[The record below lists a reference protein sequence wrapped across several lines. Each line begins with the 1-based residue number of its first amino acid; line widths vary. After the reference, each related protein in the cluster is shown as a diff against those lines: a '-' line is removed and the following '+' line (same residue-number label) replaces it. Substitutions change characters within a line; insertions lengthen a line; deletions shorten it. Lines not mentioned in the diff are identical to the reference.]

1 MNKKTRFTDTYPV
14 RSWDTGVD
22 GKATI
27 QALLRFMED
36 IAGNH
41 AHQKGAG
48 IEYLFDKGFTWVL
61 SRMDVEF
68 TERPEAREWI
78 EGTTWPRGIERLFA
92 LRDFIFTSGDNK
104 PVMKGTS
111 SWLILDLEKRRP
123 VRVDPFLEM
132 FDIEKTKALEG
143 SAEKLN
149 FEVKGIP
156 GEPVIVPNSALD
168 QNNHVNN
175 IYYIIRAMDSIPEE
189 LLGSGTIE
197 RIRINYMAEC
207 FAGDSLRVKTDWKNK
222 ELFQIVFRGDQETCR
237 IHTTWKNNK

>member
-1 MNKKTRFTDTYPV
+1 MNNKTRFNDTYPV

-41 AHQKGAG
+41 AYRKGAG
-48 IEYLFDKGFTWVL
+48 IEYLFNRGFTWVL
-61 SRMDVEF
+61 SRMEVEF
-68 TERPEAREWI
+68 TEWPETRELI

-111 SWLILDLEKRRP
+111 SWLILDLEKRKP

-132 FDIEKTKALEG
+132 FDLDETKALNG

-149 FEVKGIP
+149 FEVESAP
-156 GEPVIVPNSALD
+156 GKPVIVPNSALD

-175 IYYIIRAMDSIPEE
+175 IYYIIRAMDSVPEE
-189 LLGSGTIE
+189 LLRSCTIE

-207 FAGDSLRVKTDWKNK
+207 FAGDSLTVKTDWIND
-222 ELFQIVFRGDQETCR
+222 ELFQIVFRGNQEACR
-237 IHTTWKNNK
+237 IHTTWKNNR